1 VRKSMQES
9 VGVEAVKR
17 KLKFDYLKIRNDPSS
32 RNLEILSTLL
42 SNFQRPQLAIHDLIQ
57 EAATLIQKQF
67 RFRWTMI
74 GLKSQSDGI
83 YRYEVQVGM
92 RVESWARQ
100 KTNLYK
106 LEDFDMKGRHKAGEI
121 SKLTRFYPEEENPI
135 FDEDRETVNRP
146 ILLRAKRKT
155 EDEALEADFIDTL
168 ILGPGDELMGW
179 IEYSGTVAGKLPD
192 MMAVRYIEVIAGI
205 LGAAMTVQARRGS

>member
-1 VRKSMQES
+1 MQDSMD
-9 VGVEAVKR
+9 VEAVKR

-32 RNLEILSTLL
+32 KNLETFSTLL
-42 SNFQRPQLAIHDLIQ
+42 SNFQRPQINVHDLIQ
-57 EAATLIQKQF
+57 EAANIIQKQF

-74 GLKSQSDGI
+74 GLKSQSDEL

-92 RVESWARQ
+92 RAESWARQ
-100 KTNLYK
+100 KVKVYK
-106 LEDFDMKGRHKAGEI
+106 IADFDMKGTYKAGEI
-121 SKLTRFYPEEENPI
+121 SKLTRFYPEEENQL
-135 FDEDRETVNRP
+135 FKEDQGVVNRP

-179 IEYSGTVAGKLPD
+179 IEYGGTVAGKLPD
-192 MMAVRYIEVIAGI
+192 IMTIRYIEVIAGI
-205 LGAAMTVQARRGS
+205 LGAAITTQARR